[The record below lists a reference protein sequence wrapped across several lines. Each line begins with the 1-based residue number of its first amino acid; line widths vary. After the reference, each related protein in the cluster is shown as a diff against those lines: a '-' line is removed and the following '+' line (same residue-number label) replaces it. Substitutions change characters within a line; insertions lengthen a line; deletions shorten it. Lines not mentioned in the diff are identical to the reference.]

1 MSENVVF
8 VHGLGLSSY
17 SFREIVRSLGA
28 KGVHAVAIDLPGN
41 GFSDKSVMEIGR
53 RSNGVLG
60 RFWDVYSEIQAN
72 GLFWAFDQMVET
84 GQIPYEEIE
93 ARKSKR
99 KVSKPIELDSEEVGK
114 VLGQVIETMG
124 LSPVHLVLHDSALG
138 MSANW
143 VLENSKSV
151 RSVTLLDPAPRS
163 VPALHLWALEMPVI
177 REFVLGFSFV
187 YPWLIKKCCSRGI
200 GSSDLEA
207 HRVLLKS
214 RDARRALVGMGKKLN
229 YSFDIAEWGG
239 SDELKDVP
247 LQVIW
252 SKSWSKEWS
261 EEGERVAEA
270 LAQASFV
277 AHSGGRWPQEDSA
290 DQVAQSIF
298 QFVSALPATVREVVK
313 ERVPE
318 HIQRMLDEAKINE
331 HHHHHGHGGHD
342 HHHGSHGLAHE
353 AGFMD
358 AYGLG
363 HGHGHGHG

>member
-261 EEGERVAEA
+261 DEGERVAEA

-277 AHSGGRWPQEDSA
+277 AHSGGRWPQVRVQYHYEI
-290 DQVAQSIF
+290 SILL
-298 QFVSALPATVREVVK
+298 V
-313 ERVPE
+313 
-318 HIQRMLDEAKINE
+318 
-331 HHHHHGHGGHD
+331 
-342 HHHGSHGLAHE
+342 
-353 AGFMD
+353 
-358 AYGLG
+358 
-363 HGHGHGHG
+363 

>member
-1 MSENVVF
+1 MF

-17 SFREIVRSLGA
+17 SFRGIIRSLGG
-28 KGVHAVAIDLPGN
+28 KGVRAVAIDLPGN
-41 GFSDKSVMEIGR
+41 GFSDKSVMGIGG
-53 RSNGVLG
+53 RSSGVLG
-60 RFWDVYSEIQAN
+60 RFWDVYSEIQEH

-93 ARKSKR
+93 ARMSKR
-99 KVSKPIELDSEEVGK
+99 KVSKPIELDSEEIGK
-114 VLGQVIETMG
+114 VLGQVIETLG

-143 VLENSKSV
+143 ILENSKSV
-151 RSVTLLDPAPRS
+151 RSVTLIDPAPRS
-163 VPALHLWALEMPVI
+163 VSALPLWALEVPVI
-177 REFVLGFSFV
+177 REFVLGCSFGHA
-187 YPWLIKKCCSRGI
+187 WFIKKCCSRGI
-200 GSSDLEA
+200 GASDLEA
-207 HRVLLKS
+207 QRVLLKS
-214 RDARRALVGMGKKLN
+214 RDARRVLVGMGKKLN

-261 EEGERVAEA
+261 EEGERVADA
-270 LAQASFV
+270 LPQAKFV
-277 AHSGGRWPQEDSA
+277 THSGGRWPQEDSA

-298 QFVSALPATVREVVK
+298 QFVSSLPATVREVI
-313 ERVPE
+313 EEPIPE
-318 HIQRMLDEAKINE
+318 HIQRMLDEAKNNDHH

-342 HHHGSHGLAHE
+342 HHHGSHGHAHE

-363 HGHGHGHG
+363 HDHGHGW